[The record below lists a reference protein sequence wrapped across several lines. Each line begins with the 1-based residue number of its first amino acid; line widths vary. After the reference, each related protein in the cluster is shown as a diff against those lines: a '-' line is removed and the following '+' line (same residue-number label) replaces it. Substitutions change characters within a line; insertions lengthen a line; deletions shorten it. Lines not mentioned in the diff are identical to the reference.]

1 MDINKIRTMLMNDT
15 TASKTLDECQP
26 MFDKANHFSDL
37 FLNGT
42 LDNPDECTRVLN
54 ELTGVYLTLK
64 PIHALAE
71 AKKVNNELIFYKTR
85 KQEVEAKGEKF
96 VSTSTEKEASLSVA
110 LYREIVYVLDA
121 YLSGI
126 EKALSTCQ
134 SVLKFKS
141 EEMRMTK
148 DLGQS

>member
-1 MDINKIRTMLMNDT
+1 MDINKIRNLLTDET
-15 TASKTLDECQP
+15 TAGKTLDECQP
-26 MFDKANHFSDL
+26 MFDKANDFSNL
-37 FLNGT
+37 FLNGV
-42 LDNPDECTRVLN
+42 LDNPTECTRVLN
-54 ELTGVYLTLK
+54 ELTGVYLALK
-64 PIHALAE
+64 PIHAMAE
-71 AKKVNNELIFYKTR
+71 AKKVNNELTYYKTK

-148 DLGQS
+148 EIGA

>member
-1 MDINKIRTMLMNDT
+1 MLMNDT
-15 TASKTLDECQP
+15 TAAKTLDECQS
-26 MFDKANHFSDL
+26 MFDKANQFSEL

-85 KQEVEAKGEKF
+85 KQEVESKGEKF